1 MNRGGRNA
9 EEAGEGTAGK
19 VFFVLFFF
27 FLIFPEDLRK

>member
-1 MNRGGRNA
+1 MNRGGRNV

-19 VFFVLFFF
+19 VFFFVF